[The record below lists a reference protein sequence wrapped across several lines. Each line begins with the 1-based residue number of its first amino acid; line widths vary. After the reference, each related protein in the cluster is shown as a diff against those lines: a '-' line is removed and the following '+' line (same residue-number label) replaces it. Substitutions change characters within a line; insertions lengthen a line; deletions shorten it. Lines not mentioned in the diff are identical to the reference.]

1 MSFSP
6 GSGFRIVRADAPIPD
21 DLRGASLALG
31 NFDGVHKGHQAV
43 IAAARAR
50 GGLLAAAVF
59 EPHPREVFQPAGP
72 PFRLQSS
79 GQRAC
84 ALAGEG
90 VHALVEIGFDRAL
103 SNLSPE
109 AFCDHVLC
117 ARIAPRAVV
126 VGFDFRFGKDRAG
139 DVDFL
144 AGHGARNGYDVVVV
158 DAVDDAAHP
167 GAKVSSTAIR
177 EALAAG
183 DLEEAATL
191 LGRPWAIEGV
201 VTQGFQRGRT
211 IEVPTANVPLGA
223 YVRPRFGVY
232 AVRVEI
238 GDGAPRPGI
247 ANIGVKPTV
256 AGDAAPLVEAHLF
269 DFKGDLYDRKIEVEL
284 VAFLRD
290 ERKFPDFAA
299 LTAQIREDLATARR
313 RLGA

>member
-1 MSFSP
+1 MTFK
-6 GSGFRIVRADAPIPD
+6 IVRANAPIPD

-43 IAAARAR
+43 IAAARAH

-59 EPHPREVFQPAGP
+59 EPHPREVFQPQGR

-90 VHALVEIGFDRAL
+90 VQALIEIGFDRDLAG
-103 SNLSPE
+103 LSPA
-109 AFCDHVLC
+109 AFCERVLC

-139 DVDFL
+139 DTEFL
-144 AGHGARNGYDVVVV
+144 TAHGARHGYDVVVV

-183 DLEEAATL
+183 DLEEAAAL

-201 VTQGFQRGRT
+201 VETGFQRGRT
-211 IEVPTANVPLGA
+211 INVPTANIPLGA

-232 AVRVEI
+232 AARVQI
-238 GDGAPRPGI
+238 GDGVARPAV

-269 DFKGDLYDRKIEVEL
+269 DFQGDLYGRKIEVEL
-284 VAFLRD
+284 AAFLRD
-290 ERKFPDFAA
+290 ERKFTDFAA
-299 LTAQIREDLATARR
+299 LTAQIGEDLATARR
-313 RLGA
+313 VLGT

>member
-1 MSFSP
+1 MSLPQAFQ
-6 GSGFRIVRADAPIPD
+6 IVRTDAPLSD
-21 DLRGASLALG
+21 DLRGSSLALG

-43 IAAARAR
+43 IAAARAH

-59 EPHPREVFQPAGP
+59 EPHPREVFQPNGP

-90 VHALVEIGFDRAL
+90 VRALVEIGFDRAL
-103 SNLSPE
+103 AGLSPE
-109 AFCDHVLC
+109 AFCDRVLC

-139 DVDFL
+139 DVRFL
-144 AGHGARNGYDVVVV
+144 AEHGARSGYEVVVV

-177 EALAAG
+177 EALAVG
-183 DLEEAATL
+183 DVDEAAAL

-201 VTQGFQRGRT
+201 VATGFQRGRT
-211 IEVPTANVPLGA
+211 INVPTANIALGA

-232 AVRVEI
+232 AARVEI
-238 GDGAPRPGI
+238 GDGVARPAI

-256 AGDAAPLVEAHLF
+256 SGDPTPLVEAHLF
-269 DFKGDLYDRKIEVEL
+269 DFSGDLYGRKIEVAL
-284 VAFLRD
+284 AAFLRD
-290 ERKFPDFAA
+290 ERKFPDFQA
-299 LTAQIREDLATARR
+299 LTAQIGEDLATARR
-313 RLGA
+313 QLGA